1 MALEQKL
8 FESLCSDVPSYMEVL
23 LMNKKIVYLVRKLNS
38 LLLLARKL
46 ANIYVQFVLV
56 GV

>member
-1 MALEQKL
+1 
-8 FESLCSDVPSYMEVL
+8 MEVL